1 MNLRKWRE
9 LILIASLALSLS
21 LIGCGKK
28 ESSNIAGT
36 SESKMESTAKAPSES
51 TSLSVETSES
61 APSTSEASEDSGTY
75 GDSKASESSK
85 ATEESSIVIENRT
98 TSNQQISSG
107 QLTAG
112 EWSDLQNWDWW
123 VKLLINQEWDQYQKR
138 WDFFTLKKLEVI
150 VKDGQNSV
158 QDAKVTLYDKQGNSL
173 WSTKTDNKGTAYLFA
188 ELYSTGQN
196 TVFDVTVED
205 GQNSRKIE
213 DVRLSPSEP
222 LYVEFN
228 ESGNGSTI
236 LDLMFV
242 IDTTGSMQDELDYL
256 TAELKNVI
264 KRTSIESSDNL
275 DIRLSCNYYRDHGDE
290 YVVRSSPF
298 TKNIDEVIKDM
309 NKQYADGGGDF
320 EEAVEEALKD
330 AVENHQWS
338 TNARARLLFLVLDA
352 PPHYTDNNVK
362 TLQNVIS
369 KAASEGI
376 RIIPVAS
383 SGIDKDTESLL
394 RFFSIST
401 GGTYVFL
408 TDHSGIGN
416 SHIEPTIGNYKIEF
430 LNDLLV
436 RIIKE
441 YTK

>member
-1 MNLRKWRE
+1 MNLRKWKT
-9 LILIASLALSLS
+9 LTFIVSAIMSLS
-21 LIGCGKK
+21 IIGCGKK
-28 ESSNIAGT
+28 ESSNIAA
-36 SESKMESTAKAPSES
+36 SETKMASTAKAPSES
-51 TSLSVETSES
+51 SSLSVKSSESLSATSES
-61 APSTSEASEDSGTY
+61 SKESETY
-75 GDSKASESSK
+75 GDSETSESSK
-85 ATEESSIVIENRT
+85 AGEGSIIAENRT
-98 TSNQQISSG
+98 ATNQQIGSG

-123 VKLLINQEWDQYQKR
+123 VKLLNNKEWDQYQKR
-138 WDFFTLKKLEVI
+138 WSFYTLKKLEVI
-150 VKDGQNSV
+150 VKAGQNSV
-158 QDAKVTLYDKQGNSL
+158 KDAKVTLYDKQGNSL
-173 WSTKTDNKGTAYLFA
+173 WSAKTDNKGTAHLFA

-196 TVFDVTVED
+196 TSFDVVVED
-205 GQNSRKIE
+205 GQNRRKLE
-213 DVRLSPSEP
+213 DVRLSSSEP

-228 ESGNGSTI
+228 RSGSDSNI

-242 IDTTGSMQDELDYL
+242 VDTTGSMQDELDYL

-264 KRTSIESSDNL
+264 KRTSTESSEDL

-290 YVVRSSPF
+290 YVVRSFPF
-298 TKNIDEVIKDM
+298 TKNVDQVIKDM

-338 TNARARLLFLVLDA
+338 SEARARLLFLVLDA

-362 TLQNVIS
+362 TLQNVIAQ
-369 KAASEGI
+369 AAAKGI

-416 SHIEPTIGNYKIEF
+416 SHIEPTIGNYKVEF

-436 RIIKE
+436 RVIKE

>member
-1 MNLRKWRE
+1 MSFRKWKT
-9 LILIASLALSLS
+9 LILIVSLFVSLS

-28 ESSNIAGT
+28 ESSNIAA
-36 SESKMESTAKAPSES
+36 SEAKMESTAKAPSES
-51 TSLSVETSES
+51 SAFSVETSES
-61 APSTSEASEDSGTY
+61 APA
-75 GDSKASESSK
+75 ASESSK
-85 ATEESSIVIENRT
+85 ESETYGDSETSESSKADEGSLIAENRT

-123 VKLLINQEWDQYQKR
+123 VKLLNNKEWDQYQKR
-138 WDFFTLKKLEVI
+138 WGFFTLKKPEVI

-158 QDAKVTLYDKQGNSL
+158 KDVKVTLYDKQGNSL
-173 WSTKTDNKGTAYLFA
+173 WSAKTDNKGTAHLFA
-188 ELYSTGQN
+188 ELYLTGQN
-196 TVFDVTVED
+196 TIFDIVVEN
-205 GQNSRKIE
+205 GQNRRRVE
-213 DVRLSPSEP
+213 DVRLSSSEP

-228 ESGNGSTI
+228 QSGGNSNL

-242 IDTTGSMQDELDYL
+242 VDTTGSMQDELDYL

-264 KRTSIESSDNL
+264 KRTSTESSESL

-290 YVVRSSPF
+290 YVVRSFPF
-298 TKNIDEVIKDM
+298 TKNVDEVIKDM

-338 TNARARLLFLVLDA
+338 SDAKARLLFLVLDA
-352 PPHYTDNNVK
+352 PPHYTDDNVK
-362 TLQNVIS
+362 TLQSVIAQ
-369 KAASEGI
+369 AAAKGI

-408 TDHSGIGN
+408 TNHSGIGN
-416 SHIEPTIGNYKIEF
+416 DHIEPTIGNYKVEF